1 MFHSNDPTCTI
12 SIKLKMAHL
21 RLPPEL
27 LLLVMKQ
34 VDHGERFSAAQNSL
48 RNAILVDHEWSEA
61 ASHILWHSPPV
72 SALAAV
78 SPDRRQYYA
87 NKISELFFEGVE
99 EEGEHHATF
108 KSLSFPRLRTVYI
121 KKVKLKKHGKL
132 HLTQYMQPQLQAF
145 HFLGG
150 GVCEDAL
157 ITLASSCPAL
167 EELRLDEPVDYSSQ
181 HLHLEFFKNCKS
193 LEVIHLG
200 HGWFGMVTSE
210 LFAGLACHERLVK
223 LDIKPLVQ
231 NYAIQEGLSMTSNPF
246 INLQNLHMRIESRS
260 VARLASVT
268 TSLSTLFLII
278 EDSDHDAL
286 ASLGSMLNMVHLE
299 VSFLDDTELSPQ
311 GFRALG
317 NMEELE
323 VLLIESRGAL
333 IDASW
338 MDDDLFTEFV
348 SKLPN
353 LSRLDFKLDSGIT
366 TKALTSFARSHPTIE
381 SFDFSGEFDLSD
393 WATQIQPLFP
403 NLLRFVIEIP
413 FIDDITERY
422 EPLTRLFVS
431 TQCAEVLQRH
441 KCHTEPASLTDRRSP
456 NSPLS
461 HTRTALFSRS

>member
-1 MFHSNDPTCTI
+1 MFHSNDPTCTL

-121 KKVKLKKHGKL
+121 KKVKLKKHEKL

-193 LEVIHLG
+193 LGVIHLG

-210 LFAGLACHERLVK
+210 LFAGLACHERLGK

-231 NYAIQEGLSMTSNPF
+231 NYAIQEGLSMTPNPF

-286 ASLGSMLNMVHLE
+286 APLGSMLNMVHLE

-413 FIDDITERY
+413 FIDDLTSRY
-422 EPLTRLFVS
+422 ELLTRLLVS
-431 TQCAEVLQRH
+431 TQC
-441 KCHTEPASLTDRRSP
+441 
-456 NSPLS
+456 
-461 HTRTALFSRS
+461 